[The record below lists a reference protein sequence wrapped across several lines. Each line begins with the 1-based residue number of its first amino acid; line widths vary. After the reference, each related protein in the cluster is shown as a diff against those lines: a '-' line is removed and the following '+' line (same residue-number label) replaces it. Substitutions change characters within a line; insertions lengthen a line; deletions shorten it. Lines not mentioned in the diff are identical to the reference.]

1 MRLALILF
9 FLSSFH
15 LTAQRISFSA
25 EIGDSA
31 IHILEDSKLVSKLI
45 LYVSDLQLETT
56 DGTKLKMAS
65 YHLIDFSDLNSLII
79 EAIDTNKRDI
89 KSIQFKLGI
98 DSTTNVSGAFGGALD
113 PTKGMYWS
121 WQSGYINFKI
131 EGRVQNENYII
142 HLGGYSSPF
151 KSVQQIVLPV
161 VHQSD
166 EFKIVLPLNELFEK
180 VIPQD
185 NTVMSPSLVAVD
197 MSKSIASF
205 FYLK

>member
-9 FLSSFH
+9 FLSSLH
-15 LTAQRISFSA
+15 LTAQRILFSA
-25 EIGDSA
+25 ELGDSA
-31 IHILEDSKLVSKLI
+31 ILISDDVKLVSKLI
-45 LYVSDLQLETT
+45 FYVSDVQLETT
-56 DGTKLKMAS
+56 EGAIIKMAS
-65 YHLIDFSDLNSLII
+65 YHLVDFSDSNSLRI
-79 EAIDTNKRDI
+79 EAKDLEKRDI
-89 KSIQFKLGI
+89 KSIQFQLGI
-98 DSTTNVSGAFGGALD
+98 DSVTNVSGAFGGALD

-131 EGRVQNENYII
+131 EGRVQDENYIL
-142 HLGGYSSPF
+142 HLGGYSSPY
-151 KSVQQIVLPV
+151 KSVQQVILPV

-166 EFKIVLPLNELFEK
+166 EFKIVLPLNELFKK

-185 NTVMSPSLVAVD
+185 NTVMSPSVAAVD

>member
-1 MRLALILF
+1 MRLVLLLF
-9 FLSSFH
+9 LLGSLH

-31 IHILEDSKLVSKLI
+31 IHILDASKPVSKLI
-45 LYVSDLQLETT
+45 FYISDLELETS
-56 DGTKLKMAS
+56 DGAFIKMAS
-65 YHLIDFSDLNSLII
+65 YHLVDFSDSNSLRI
-79 EAIDTNKRDI
+79 EGIDLDKREI
-89 KSIQFKLGI
+89 KSIHFQLGI
-98 DSTTNVSGAFGGALD
+98 DSITNVSGAFGGALD

-131 EGRVQNENYII
+131 EGKLQEENYIL
-142 HLGGYSSPF
+142 HLGGYASPF
-151 KSVQQIVLPV
+151 KSVQKVVLPV
-161 VHQSD
+161 VNQTD

-205 FYLK
+205 FYIK